1 MNGPL
6 QPWSGRMS
14 ELIGRRVLV
23 DVGHGI
29 EAGIARRIQTGGD
42 EHFLAV
48 DLDRR
53 PTIPVYVP
61 VERIIGPEKAVSLAG
76 LPFVH
81 EPGCPGHAH
90 VMETCAEA
98 RRDP

>member
-6 QPWSGRMS
+6 KPWSGAMS

-29 EAGIARRIQTGGD
+29 EAGIARRVQVGGD
-42 EHFLAV
+42 EYLLAV

-53 PTIPVYVP
+53 PTLPVYVP
-61 VERIIGPEKAVSLAG
+61 SERIIGPEK
-76 LPFVH
+76 
-81 EPGCPGHAH
+81 
-90 VMETCAEA
+90 EA
-98 RRDP
+98 R